1 MYPWSSYINATS
13 KLLDVLHH
21 KCTQLLCTP
30 ADRVPNSS
38 TGLETA
44 GTRWIRH
51 DRPNFE
57 RYPKACHLWVVLWDD
72 FINLLLLLQTEF
84 RSIQSIFLLPTTSL
98 HLPLLY
104 LAPDGGRKPNSSQK
118 RPPRFCFGPPQ
129 SAQFMT
135 SPQVRPYCH
144 VHLLLCRS
152 CHCRVKTN
160 KFLNDSVRT

>member
-1 MYPWSSYINATS
+1 MNPWSSYINATS

-51 DRPNFE
+51 GRPNFE
-57 RYPKACHLWVVLWDD
+57 RYSKACHLWVVLWDD
-72 FINLLLLLQTEF
+72 YIINVLLSQTEF

-104 LAPDGGRKPNSSQK
+104 LAPDGGRKPNSSQIP
-118 RPPRFCFGPPQ
+118 PPRFCFGPPQ

-135 SPQVRPYCH
+135 SPQVRPYGH
-144 VHLLLCRS
+144 VQLLFCQAATAESKLTS
-152 CHCRVKTN
+152 
-160 KFLNDSVRT
+160 F